1 MNGNGAQEQI
11 NTLIALQELQ
21 STPPVSTSAAGH
33 IYPQP
38 EKEKIGSFLKDV
50 FKFATSVGVDTGEF
64 DWGKLPIYLVG
75 LGLTAGGGGGSRK
88 VPSRILKSKGPSSI
102 KPPAA
107 SAMFS
112 EGLKSKGL
120 MPLGKSDLTKAIAW
134 DNYPKSWTEGSSRGI
149 KAYHGTPYKLIGSDL
164 KAGVHIGSPGA
175 AIDRLADK
183 ITWSDEYGGRVYGD
197 VTSGF
202 VHGVELYPK
211 KPFTRLSPDFEDV
224 VRDVIGHHEA
234 FLDGV
239 VKKLG
244 VRTDVED
251 YLDEIRG
258 FKKMTEADPVRH
270 EFPAIL
276 DELGDNFDANIEKE
290 FLSLLDRPEY
300 RKKLTDLGYDVV
312 PYMNAF
318 EGMGSVS
325 FNVINPKKARL
336 NLIDEIYTVERPF
349 RRSSDIKPSSI
360 EAILDPRNEI
370 RTLEDLISA
379 TRIGTMGKPIK

>member
-134 DNYPKSWTEGSSRGI
+134 DNYPKSWTEGSSRGV
-149 KAYHGTPYKLIGSDL
+149 KAYHGTPYKLIESDL
-164 KAGVHIGSPGA
+164 KPGVHIGSPGA

-183 ITWSDEYGGRVYGD
+183 ITWSEEYGD
-197 VTSGF
+197 VASGF

-211 KPFTRLSPDFEDV
+211 KPFTKLSPDFEVV
-224 VRDVIGHHEA
+224 VRDILEHPRNQA
-234 FLDGV
+234 L
-239 VKKLG
+239 K
-244 VRTDVED
+244 RIDVER
-251 YLDEIRG
+251 YLDEVR
-258 FKKMTEADPVRH
+258 TTTLDPAKLGSK
-270 EFPAIL
+270 AIL
-276 DELGDNFDANIEKE
+276 SEAGFRGPSTIEKE
-290 FLSLLDRPEY
+290 FLSALDLPY
-300 RKKLTDLGYDVV
+300 ARKKLTDLGYDVV
-312 PYMNAF
+312 PYENAF
-318 EGMGSVS
+318 EGIGSIS

-349 RRSSDIKPSSI
+349 RRSSDIKPPSI
-360 EAILDPRNEI
+360 EAILAPRNEI